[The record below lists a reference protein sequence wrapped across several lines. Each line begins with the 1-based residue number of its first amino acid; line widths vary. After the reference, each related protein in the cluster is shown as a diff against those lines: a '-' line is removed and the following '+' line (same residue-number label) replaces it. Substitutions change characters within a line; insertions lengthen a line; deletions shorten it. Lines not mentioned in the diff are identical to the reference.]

1 MITPPLHV
9 SRGLAALALSL
20 ATVSGA
26 LGQLGSSASEL
37 IARYGRPL
45 LQSTNETGV
54 QTLTYRKDGF
64 DITAFG
70 RDGVALRVI
79 YQKKNLT
86 DQDVEL
92 LLEVNRG
99 EAQWT
104 PWAPLGIPNSDDS
117 VKWLRSDEMAM
128 AVRKGNEFSVTAGAW
143 NPPAKEEPMPP
154 PPAPA
159 AAGPAV
165 KTDEAVAA
173 PPPPIRV
180 RPAAPAVVPTPGDT
194 RARAI
199 ELLGRPLGG
208 GVSGSKEILQYK
220 WGQVYLEQGKVMKV
234 D

>member
-26 LGQLGSSASEL
+26 LGQLGSSSSEL

-54 QTLTYRKDGF
+54 QSLTYRKDGF

-99 EAQWT
+99 EAHWT
-104 PWAPLGIPNSDDS
+104 PWAPLGIPTSDDS

-143 NPPAKEEPMPP
+143 NPPSNEEAVTTTPP
-154 PPAPA
+154 PVEA
-159 AAGPAV
+159 ASAI
-165 KTDEAVAA
+165 KTNGSAAA

-180 RPAAPAVVPTPGDT
+180 RPASPAIVPTRGDT